1 MTAFDVRVSFEKP
14 SVTLISLKKPSIATT
29 APSLGGF
36 IESIT
41 IFHGLVFLANCIS
54 CLIILHQLPAEF
66 LFSEDDCSEEQRSR
80 VILNNTWRKVGVA

>member
-1 MTAFDVRVSFEKP
+1 MSRDTVH
-14 SVTLISLKKPSIATT
+14 LIFLIKPSIATT
-29 APSLGGF
+29 APSLGGL

-41 IFHGLVFLANCIS
+41 ICPGLVFLANCIS

-66 LFSEDDCSEEQRSR
+66 LFSEDDCSEEQRSM